1 MSLVVDESWLFEEDG
16 ELVESYLKEYEKFM
30 SELPTGLRRKECMSG
45 FNRVTRSQLW
55 SSSMLNITVKP
66 GDICF
71 IDYGQVF
78 INESG
83 YQHFGLIISESNH
96 KIFVVPM
103 TSNKEVINNATRETR
118 KSHLYYIGKQKGL
131 NRPSVLFLND
141 CKFINS
147 SRVISVNARIEPESE
162 MFKEI
167 TKYLKQIIF
176 QE

>member
-1 MSLVVDESWLFEEDG
+1 MSIVVDESWLLEEDG
-16 ELVESYLKEYEKFM
+16 ELIESYLEEYEKFLSAM
-30 SELPTGLRRKECMSG
+30 PDGLKRKECMSG
-45 FNRVTRSQLW
+45 FNRVKRSQLW
-55 SSSMLNITVKP
+55 SSDVLEITVKP

-71 IDYGQVF
+71 IDYGQVY

-83 YQHFGLIISESNH
+83 YQHFGLVISETNH

-103 TSNKEVINNATRETR
+103 TSNKEVIQKATREAR
-118 KSHLYYIGKQKGL
+118 KSHLYYIGKKKGL
-131 NRPSVLFLND
+131 NRPSALFLND

-147 SRVISVNARIEPESE
+147 SRVISVNARIEPDSE

-167 TKYLKQIIF
+167 TKLLKQIIF